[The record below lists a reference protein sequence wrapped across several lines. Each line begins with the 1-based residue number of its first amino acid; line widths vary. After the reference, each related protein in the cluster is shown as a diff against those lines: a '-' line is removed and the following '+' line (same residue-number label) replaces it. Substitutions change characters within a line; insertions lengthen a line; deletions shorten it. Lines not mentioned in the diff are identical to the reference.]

1 MRPEASASAP
11 GARSATSRTTPR
23 TDRRKRRPPFAF
35 WKGAALGLL
44 GVIPLC
50 ALAVWTLA
58 RLGLGNGSATMI
70 DCLRMASVFSG
81 LAAVLTAGGVGRLS
95 AQASVEGTGGRRRAA
110 LVGARAMAAGGA
122 ALTLIAAI
130 PLGHVPTEPWG
141 WLAIAAAG
149 ALAGAVG
156 GALIGVACG
165 GQVPTLTELGVW
177 PIEPI
182 GWTRDL
188 LGLDDRRPGRG
199 ERRRRP
205 DEPEGR

>member
-1 MRPEASASAP
+1 M
-11 GARSATSRTTPR
+11 
-23 TDRRKRRPPFAF
+23 
-35 WKGAALGLL
+35 
-44 GVIPLC
+44 IPLC